1 MTATG
6 TATAAIP
13 MITAK
18 VIKTF
23 STGTS
28 LSSSADRIGGE
39 CLLSVAA
46 GLPFDPMF
54 LLSQL
59 IPNSWLFETIS
70 RGCNYLS
77 GW

>member
-1 MTATG
+1 MMAKG

-28 LSSSADRIGGE
+28 LSSLADRTGGE
-39 CLLSVAA
+39 CLLSASD

-59 IPNSWLFETIS
+59 IPNSWLSETIS
-70 RGCNYLS
+70 KGCNYLTE
-77 GW
+77 W